1 MRIRV
6 GDLVKRR
13 ITELEVFAICLV
25 TRNQALVGNNTVGV
39 EVEYLFLEGDPQEI
53 DRFLSHNDYA
63 SEEDYINDLN
73 KRMWMRRMRRSRIVK
88 VLS

>member
-25 TRNQALVGNNTVGV
+25 TRNQALVDNNTVGI